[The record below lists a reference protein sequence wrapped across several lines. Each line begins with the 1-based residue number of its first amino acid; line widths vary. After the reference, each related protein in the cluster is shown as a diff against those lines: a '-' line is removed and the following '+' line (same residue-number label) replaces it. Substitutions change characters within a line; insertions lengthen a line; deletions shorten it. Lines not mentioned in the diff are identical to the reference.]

1 MGYQSPQRTLD
12 RSSHLRWGKEKALY
26 FSSQVS
32 PIHHVSKRPL
42 LSALVNFL
50 EPSAHTVGYSIARMG
65 TAGA

>member
-1 MGYQSPQRTLD
+1 M
-12 RSSHLRWGKEKALY
+12 RWGKEKALY